1 MALAISMIKEDEAM
15 QALNYGAAAGELP
28 LRDLIFAEDLWLL
41 ICSDKQLTPKE
52 MAWMLQHSLFD
63 SFSAA
68 CQKAYASGMPMKQI
82 YENGLEKLDE
92 LSADS
97 LKELTLNGLQEAISD
112 EELCYKQRADLLQDE
127 KMQEE
132 ADARWIDKK
141 LAMALIKSEEQKK
154 KAAA

>member
-1 MALAISMIKEDEAM
+1 
-15 QALNYGAAAGELP
+15 
-28 LRDLIFAEDLWLL
+28 
-41 ICSDKQLTPKE
+41 
-52 MAWMLQHSLFD
+52 MLQHSLFD

-68 CQKAYASGMPMKQI
+68 CQKAYASGMQMKQI